1 MLDVTAKGSFDDT
14 DRFLMEISAASTALH
29 QVRFSLITEK
39 SLIIENLAC
48 KLRKRR
54 VRVMF

>member
-1 MLDVTAKGSFDDT
+1 MLDVKAEGSFDDT
-14 DRFLMEISAASTALH
+14 DRFLMEISVASQVLH

-48 KLRKRR
+48 TLRKRKVR
-54 VRVMF
+54 VRI